1 MRVLI
6 AEDEKELNAIMRKK
20 LMDEGYAVDSVHD
33 GIDAL
38 EHLQAVEYDAAILD
52 IMMPK
57 MDGLAVLREYRA
69 SGGSANIMMLTA
81 RDAVSDRVLGLD
93 SGADDYLVKP
103 FVFPEL
109 LARLRVLIRRAGSAG
124 TACITLPCWARTW
137 AAATPTPL
145 LWSATTCPTRRW
157 G

>member
-57 MDGLAVLREYRA
+57 MDGLAVLRKYRA

-124 TACITLPCWARTW
+124 KPSSVI
-137 AAATPTPL
+137 
-145 LWSATTCPTRRW
+145 SCPR
-157 G
+157 